1 LINGVGIGHHRETSR
16 RSRGTPGE
24 HGDVGSA
31 RAESRWSAEA
41 IMSENTARLTVGRL
55 LEVRAD
61 AGYRSP
67 ADVEAIFQ
75 AIGREVGKLPP
86 NAPHVTVVD
95 WRHCPLMSPEAAEH
109 MLKKIA
115 GLNTNTLRSAAL
127 ASDSAPLAVL
137 QFVRLIRDAKLPD
150 RKLFT
155 NAHELEGWLA
165 EVLTLAEQARLRVFL
180 AEGTAARGVAGKSL
194 RSSAR

>member
-1 LINGVGIGHHRETSR
+1 
-16 RSRGTPGE
+16 
-24 HGDVGSA
+24 
-31 RAESRWSAEA
+31 
-41 IMSENTARLTVGRL
+41 MSKNTANLSVGRL

-61 AGYRSP
+61 AGYRTAS
-67 ADVEAIFQ
+67 DVDAIFE
-75 AIGREVGKLPP
+75 AIGREVSKLPP
-86 NAPHVTVVD
+86 NAPHITVVD

-115 GLNTNTLRSAAL
+115 GINSNTLRSAAL

-155 NAHELEGWLA
+155 NPNELSSWLA
-165 EVLTLAEQARLRVFL
+165 EVLTASERARLATFL
-180 AEGTAARGVAGKSL
+180 AEGQAAPGVSESSL
-194 RSSAR
+194 RPSAR